1 MSLWH
6 EKRSGNIIDIG
17 GLINEY
23 ALHQPTMENTHQP
36 DNKIQKDLPE
46 VPTEENRPDLESFD
60 TLTGTEESK
69 IPAELKK
76 AQEDLAE
83 SKDKY
88 LRLYSEFENFRRRTS
103 KEKLELIQTANEQL
117 VKVMLPVI
125 DDFERAEKAFQ
136 GSSSKE
142 MEGFL
147 LIYNKFKKIL
157 EQTGVKRMEAKGT
170 NFDADLHE
178 AITQLPAPD
187 ESQKGK
193 VLEVVEN
200 GYLLGDKVVRHAK
213 VVVGN

>member
-1 MSLWH
+1 
-6 EKRSGNIIDIG
+6 
-17 GLINEY
+17 
-23 ALHQPTMENTHQP
+23 MENTQP
-36 DNKIQKDLPE
+36 DNETQKDNTVLQ
-46 VPTEENRPDLESFD
+46 TEEKHQGNLESFE
-60 TLTGTEESK
+60 TLTGSEASK
-69 IPAELKK
+69 GQAELIK

-83 SKDKY
+83 QKDKY
-88 LRLYSEFENFRRRTS
+88 LRLYSEFENFRRRTA
-103 KEKLELIQTANEQL
+103 KEKLELIQTASEQL

-136 GSSSKE
+136 GSESKE

-157 EQTGVKRMEAKGT
+157 EQTGVKQMEAKGK

-178 AITQLPAPD
+178 AITQLPAPN

-193 VLEVVEN
+193 VLEVVEQ

-213 VVVGN
+213 VVVAN

>member
-1 MSLWH
+1 
-6 EKRSGNIIDIG
+6 
-17 GLINEY
+17 
-23 ALHQPTMENTHQP
+23 MENKHQP
-36 DNKIQKDLPE
+36 DQENQKEAELQ
-46 VPTEENRPDLESFD
+46 TEETRQDNVDSFE
-60 TLTGTEESK
+60 TLTGTDDSK
-69 IPAELKK
+69 NQAELKK
-76 AQEDLAE
+76 MQEDLAE
-83 SKDKY
+83 AKDKY
-88 LRLYSEFENFRRRTS
+88 LRLYSEFENFRRRTA

-117 VKVMLPVI
+117 VKVLLPVI

-136 GSSSKE
+136 GTESKE

-157 EQTGVKRMEAKGT
+157 EQTGVKKMEAKGT
-170 NFDADLHE
+170 SFDADLHE

-193 VLEVVEN
+193 VLEVAEQ

>member
-1 MSLWH
+1 
-6 EKRSGNIIDIG
+6 
-17 GLINEY
+17 
-23 ALHQPTMENTHQP
+23 MENTNQP
-36 DNKIQKDLPE
+36 DETQKDNTTAQAE
-46 VPTEENRPDLESFD
+46 GQDNLESFE

-69 IPAELKK
+69 SQAELKK
-76 AQEDLAE
+76 AQDDLAE
-83 SKDKY
+83 AKDKY
-88 LRLYSEFENFRRRTS
+88 LRLYSEFENFRRRTA

-136 GSSSKE
+136 GSESKE

-170 NFDADLHE
+170 SFDADLHE

-193 VLEVVEN
+193 VLEVVEQ

>member
-1 MSLWH
+1 
-6 EKRSGNIIDIG
+6 
-17 GLINEY
+17 
-23 ALHQPTMENTHQP
+23 MENTNQP
-36 DNKIQKDLPE
+36 DNETQK
-46 VPTEENRPDLESFD
+46 ENTTAQADGQDLESFE

-69 IPAELKK
+69 NQSELKK

-88 LRLYSEFENFRRRTS
+88 LRLYSEFENFRRRTA
-103 KEKLELIQTANEQL
+103 KEKLELIQTANESL

-136 GSSSKE
+136 GSESKE

-193 VLEVVEN
+193 VLEVVEQ

>member
-1 MSLWH
+1 
-6 EKRSGNIIDIG
+6 
-17 GLINEY
+17 
-23 ALHQPTMENTHQP
+23 MENTNQP
-36 DNKIQKDLPE
+36 DNEAQKETPGVQTAENQLDPESFETLAGTDEPKIQ
-46 VPTEENRPDLESFD
+46 S
-60 TLTGTEESK
+60 
-69 IPAELKK
+69 ELKK

-83 SKDKY
+83 AKDKY
-88 LRLYSEFENFRRRTS
+88 IRLYSEFENFRRRTA

-117 VKVMLPVI
+117 VKVILPVI

-136 GSSSKE
+136 GTESKE

-157 EQTGVKRMEAKGT
+157 EQTGVKAMEAKGK

-187 ESQKGK
+187 ESLKGK
-193 VLEVVEN
+193 VLEVVEQ